1 MMKTWEMSISVVT
14 VKYNRQEETQIN
26 HLRKRKNFPKI
37 LSNSV
42 TMRKK
47 MHLFLKLDLFM
58 RSQTFPN
65 NKFQYKMQIIN

>member
-1 MMKTWEMSISVVT
+1 MSISVVT

-26 HLRKRKNFPKI
+26 HLRKRKNFPKN
-37 LSNSV
+37 LSHSV

-58 RSQTFPN
+58 RSQIFPN